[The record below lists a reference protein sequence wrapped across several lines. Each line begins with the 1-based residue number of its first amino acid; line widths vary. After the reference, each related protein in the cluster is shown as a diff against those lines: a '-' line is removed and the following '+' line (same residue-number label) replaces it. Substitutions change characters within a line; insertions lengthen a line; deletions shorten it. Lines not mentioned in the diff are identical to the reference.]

1 MQLYLRSFK
10 SKMSLQTVKFISPI
24 LQAQRFLSLNVRYT
38 QTSTNTT
45 STYMSDVSTVP
56 TKEETKQ
63 HTASVQKEIDHH
75 ASLSSTWWDLNGP
88 MHGLHKMNET
98 RVPFVRDGLVAH
110 DNMIDKSLI
119 NTSMIL
125 QDKVVLEVGC
135 GGGILT
141 EALARLGANLTGI
154 DLGADVITTARKH
167 LEQHCPELSDRI
179 TYKIEPIEVHAKL
192 NRNHYD
198 AVICSE
204 VLEHIDDKEEF
215 LTHCIEALKPGGSIF
230 ITTLNK
236 NIPHWIFG
244 VVLAEYVIGVTPKNT
259 HHWHKLISL
268 KDVQRILSA
277 LNCKTILVK
286 GFTYNVFRKRF
297 QWINSTMMS
306 YAIQAIKIQ

>member
-1 MQLYLRSFK
+1 
-10 SKMSLQTVKFISPI
+10 MSLQAVKFISPI

-45 STYMSDVSTVP
+45 STYMSDVSTVT

-110 DNMIDKSLI
+110 DNSDKSLI
-119 NTSMIL
+119 NTSRVL
-125 QDKVVLEVGC
+125 QDTDLLEVGC
-135 GGGILT
+135 GGGILI
-141 EALARLGANLTGI
+141 EALACIGANLTGI

-167 LEQHCPELSDRI
+167 LEQHFSELSDRI

-236 NIPHWIFG
+236 NIPTSPHQTSFSR
-244 VVLAEYVIGVTPKNT
+244 L
-259 HHWHKLISL
+259 
-268 KDVQRILSA
+268 Q
-277 LNCKTILVK
+277 
-286 GFTYNVFRKRF
+286 
-297 QWINSTMMS
+297 Q
-306 YAIQAIKIQ
+306 